1 MEDPIEKEPQKLRVK
16 KDRAICDR
24 CQDPNIVQR
33 PDGTYRCKRC
43 GYDSGKA

>member
-1 MEDPIEKEPQKLRVK
+1 MDEPIEKQPQKLRVK

-24 CQDPNIVQR
+24 CQDPNIVEK

-43 GYDSGKA
+43 GYDSSK